1 MSDSAR
7 ELAAAAGAMLRGMGY
22 QEGTIRNYRASWN
35 KVIAFCDENGIEEY
49 DEGAERSFFASEGIG
64 PIPGLAPHQRDRVR
78 HVRCLLTAKD
88 GRLPRAWREPGPQVP
103 RDLVVAYDSYVDD
116 MRERGLSE
124 ATVIGQECVVRRFLA
139 FAGAADCAD
148 LSLGHVMAHI
158 GRMSGAAAQTKA
170 NNLYVIRSFLRHL
183 AAEGMCDPSVPA
195 SMPVIPGHKHSA
207 LPSAYG
213 GDEVA
218 AALATDASDE
228 CPKRNYAMLLCASL
242 MGMRASDIRGLR
254 VDDLDWRAGR
264 LSFTQ
269 SKTGSRVTLP
279 MPEEARLAI
288 ADYMRSERPSS
299 EDAHV
304 FLHARPPYGPFEGCQ
319 NAFHYVATA
328 AFDAAGVD
336 PRGRH
341 HGMHSLRHSAAT
353 NMLADNV
360 PYPVISGVLGHSN
373 ANTTRRYL
381 AVDVERLRAMS
392 LEVPRG

>member
-1 MSDSAR
+1 
-7 ELAAAAGAMLRGMGY
+7 
-22 QEGTIRNYRASWN
+22 
-35 KVIAFCDENGIEEY
+35 
-49 DEGAERSFFASEGIG
+49 
-64 PIPGLAPHQRDRVR
+64 
-78 HVRCLLTAKD
+78 
-88 GRLPRAWREPGPQVP
+88 
-103 RDLVVAYDSYVDD
+103 
-116 MRERGLSE
+116 
-124 ATVIGQECVVRRFLA
+124 
-139 FAGAADCAD
+139 
-148 LSLGHVMAHI
+148 
-158 GRMSGAAAQTKA
+158 
-170 NNLYVIRSFLRHL
+170 
-183 AAEGMCDPSVPA
+183 
-195 SMPVIPGHKHSA
+195 
-207 LPSAYG
+207 
-213 GDEVA
+213 
-218 AALATDASDE
+218 
-228 CPKRNYAMLLCASL
+228 
-242 MGMRASDIRGLR
+242 
-254 VDDLDWRAGR
+254 
-264 LSFTQ
+264 
-269 SKTGSRVTLP
+269 